1 MDHKP
6 AISRQCKQGNTTKSG
21 LAFAR
26 NEIDFRFVERAMWV
40 EHGIEVTRSIVT
52 PTGDYAGC
60 YLVLMREDV
69 TNEHIKTAINNRG
82 SVLKPKKGE

>member
-1 MDHKP
+1 
-6 AISRQCKQGNTTKSG
+6 
-21 LAFAR
+21 
-26 NEIDFRFVERAMWV
+26 MWV

-60 YLVLMREDV
+60 YLVLMSEDV

-82 SVLKPKKGE
+82 LVLKPKKGE